1 MIEVNMAMHS
11 PVSDQQITTLLPRCQ
26 QREPVAVEALYDL
39 YADRMYHYILAR
51 TGDPDAAAD
60 LTTEVFLRVI
70 KRIDSFRLNRQRPAA
85 SFSDWI
91 YCIAR
96 NLLNDRYRT
105 AKRHPQ
111 VGLDAAAFI
120 PASDADP
127 GEVVPHKET
136 MRELAHMMEQL
147 SESQRLV
154 LIGKFG
160 EDMSNAEVA
169 AWLGKSEGAVKS
181 LQHRALSTLS
191 RLLAHQDG

>member
-1 MIEVNMAMHS
+1 MYS
-11 PVSDQQITTLLPRCQ
+11 PVSDQQITILLPRCQ
-26 QREPVAVEALYDL
+26 QHEPAAVEALYDL

-51 TGDPDAAAD
+51 TGDPDGAAD
-60 LTTEVFLRVI
+60 LTTDVFLRVI
-70 KRIDSFRLNRQRPAA
+70 KRIDSFRLNRHRPAA

-91 YCIAR
+91 YRIAR
-96 NLLNDRYRT
+96 NLLNDRYRA

-111 VGLDAAAFI
+111 VGLDAVAYM
-120 PASDADP
+120 PAGDADLD
-127 GEVVPHKET
+127 EVAQRHET
-136 MRELAHMMEQL
+136 MCELAQMMEQL
-147 SESQRLV
+147 NESQRLV